1 MRKVGPGGIVFLD
14 EPDAGFQCKFVH
26 SQLHNFCLRRVNWC
40 LKRQH
45 RIRQLLAT
53 AVHYIHNKFQSKS

>member
-26 SQLHNFCLRRVNWC
+26 SQLHYFCLRRVNWC
-40 LKRQH
+40 LKKQ
-45 RIRQLLAT
+45 QE
-53 AVHYIHNKFQSKS
+53 